1 MSSSGS
7 VSSSFFSSSG
17 RASLGSLRAT
27 RRLLP
32 LVAGIALVAGVAG
45 AQDVDHDGLLD
56 SFEVQYGLDPA
67 DADENGNGR
76 VDGQDDFDAD
86 GLGNAAEAA
95 VGTSPI
101 VADSDADGLLDGAEL
116 GRGSSV
122 GRR

>member
-67 DADENGNGR
+67 DADENGLLWY
-76 VDGQDDFDAD
+76 DQLSFAPTDLFDA
-86 GLGNAAEAA
+86 GAPGEHGSTLPAGTYTAVVEA
-95 VGTSPI
+95 SP
-101 VADSDADGLLDGAEL
+101 GGPLTLTLDV
-116 GRGSSV
+116 R
-122 GRR
+122 